1 MKITIGKEELKNIE
15 FDSFFRDSFKS
26 SPTTS
31 TYYFNRPGDEHYR
44 LLSFLSTQFNNTT
57 ILDVGTAHGNSAL
70 SLSYNPSNTVYTF
83 DIKDTVENTAIRQ
96 KENITRSLDNLF
108 DKTTQQKW
116 LETILSAP
124 FIFLDVDPHNGTME
138 YDFYKFLKD
147 INYQGFLICD
157 DVHHF
162 AEMRDNFWNKIPA
175 SEKVDLTKY
184 GHWSGPGVVVFSDR
198 VSFSI

>member
-1 MKITIGKEELKNIE
+1 MKIIIGEEELKNIN

-31 TYYFNRPGDEHYR
+31 TYYFNRAGDEHYR

-57 ILDVGTAHGNSAL
+57 IFDVGTAHGNSAL

-83 DIKDTVENTAIRQ
+83 DIKDTVANNDIRQ

-108 DKTTQQKW
+108 DKITQQKW
-116 LETILSAP
+116 LETILSAS

-184 GHWSGPGVVVFSDR
+184 GHWSGTGVVVFSDR